1 MGEDAELDEEMADEE
16 DEEDEE
22 EEEDTDVNPLSPE
35 GSSLGESG
43 EDELAEVEDDEG
55 PGEEYEY
62 EYEEEEEEDQGATF
76 DRIILQSN
84 PGFLRQ
90 IQQVLQHGVRL
101 RAAGYNIED
110 GASSGRR
117 DPRRY
122 RLRRRLQE
130 LPSRPYKEGTRLLNS
145 GEFGQVDDP
154 RCRKRRYEGAKTV
167 TRFARFRELGWKRQ
181 STLGI
186 TKRWLPGPEE
196 GKVVAQYDRHVYSGQ
211 FSHDGTFFYTAAQDF
226 KCRMYQTLNPANRF
240 DWKLYKVRFAL
251 FSWLIFRPFV
261 GKLDDGLSR
270 MLHCPMITSS
280 WHTLPS
286 LPVYTLHERDQHL
299 PWKLMPVNR
308 GKTDSV
314 PMKVRRSSISVDTT
328 VPDGSPPSSTERNNE
343 WAQTLESGLC
353 DLVPMA
359 ENLSLAPLISVF
371 MVSAPQ

>member
-1 MGEDAELDEEMADEE
+1 MESSDEEYFPSREELEEMQEDAELDEEMADEE
-16 DEEDEE
+16 EE
-22 EEEDTDVNPLSPE
+22 EEEDDDDETDINPLSPD
-35 GSSLGESG
+35 GDYYGESG
-43 EDELAEVEDDEG
+43 EEEEAEIEGGEG

-62 EYEEEEEEDQGATF
+62 EEEEEDEYEDQGATF

-101 RAAGYNIED
+101 RAAGYNAD
-110 GASSGRR
+110 DDTSTGRR

-122 RLRRRLQE
+122 RVRRRLQE
-130 LPSRPYKEGTRLLNS
+130 LPSRPYKEGKRLLNS
-145 GEFGQVDDP
+145 GEFGEVDDP

-240 DWKLYKVRFAL
+240 DWKLYKVYSL
-251 FSWLIFRPFV
+251 F
-261 GKLDDGLSR
+261 
-270 MLHCPMITSS
+270 TSCS
-280 WHTLPS
+280 FEDPA
-286 LPVYTLHERDQHL
+286 
-299 PWKLMPVNR
+299 
-308 GKTDSV
+308 
-314 PMKVRRSSISVDTT
+314 RRNWTMDYH
-328 VPDGSPPSSTERNNE
+328 G
-343 WAQTLESGLC
+343 C
-353 DLVPMA
+353 DLVA
-359 ENLSLAPLISVF
+359 
-371 MVSAPQ
+371 